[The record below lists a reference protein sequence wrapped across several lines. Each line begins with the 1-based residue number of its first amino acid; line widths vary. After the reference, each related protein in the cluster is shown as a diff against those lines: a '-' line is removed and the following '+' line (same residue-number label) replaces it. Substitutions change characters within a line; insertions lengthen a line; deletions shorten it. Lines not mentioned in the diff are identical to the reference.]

1 MPVVFAALVA
11 LLLGTTGPASAAEL
25 SILYSG
31 NLNGELEPCGCSE
44 ESNLGG
50 ILRRATVIDRLRAER
65 PDLVAISNGGLLDWT
80 MTTDT
85 IKNRFILK
93 GFAELGYDAVGVQW
107 QDLAAGN
114 GHLVE
119 AGLPWVA
126 SNWRHGDHATERLI
140 QRGGT
145 LITYFQWLDPTGSP
159 EKTMKGDHLPILAS
173 TDRLAEDLAAA
184 RAAGALTVLGTALAP
199 DEAARRLPLEFV
211 DILLSPNGDEK
222 YAEPKRIGSTLV
234 LRPGTRGQRVAVLTV
249 TTGVGPG
256 GVGSAIEDWRHEVIK
271 MPAEIAKADRLSG
284 WYDAYNAALKVDYQ
298 KRVAAREAIDNGG
311 SPFRGAAACK
321 NCHETEHTAWN
332 GSLHAGAHGKL
343 VAAGKAFDPG
353 CLGCHT
359 VGFMEPGGFLDTAL
373 TGHLVGVQCESCHGS
388 AGDHVDT
395 EGQAPTPSKGAAR
408 SAMCAQCHNRAHS
421 PAFAFE
427 AYWPMVAHGINT
439 DVGFARR

>member
-1 MPVVFAALVA
+1 MHVVIAGLAA
-11 LLLGTTGPASAAEL
+11 LLLIAVAPVSAAEL

-65 PDLVAISNGGLLDWT
+65 PGLVAISNGGLLDWSA
-80 MTTDT
+80 TTDT

-93 GFAELGYDAVGVQW
+93 GFAQLGYDAVGVQW

-114 GHLVE
+114 GLLVD

-140 QRGGT
+140 QRGST

-159 EKTMKGDHLPILAS
+159 EKAMKGDHLPILTS

-184 RAAGALTVLGTALAP
+184 RAAGALTVLGTDLTP
-199 DEAARRLPLEFV
+199 EQAAQRLPLDLV
-211 DILLSPNGDEK
+211 DILLSPNGNEK
-222 YAEPKRIGSTLV
+222 FADPEKIGSTVV

-249 TTGVGPG
+249 TTGAGPG

-271 MPAEIAKADRLSG
+271 MPAGTPKADRLSG
-284 WYDAYNAALKVDYQ
+284 WYDAYNAALKADYQ
-298 KRVAAREAIDNGG
+298 KRVAARETIDNGG
-311 SPFRGAAACK
+311 SPYRGAAACQD
-321 NCHETEHTAWN
+321 CHQTEFTAWN
-332 GSLHAGAHGKL
+332 GSLHAAAHGKL

-373 TGHLVGVQCESCHGS
+373 TGHLVGVQCESCHGA
-388 AGDHVDT
+388 AGVHVDS
-395 EGQAPTPSKGAAR
+395 EGETPIRGRDPDAVEKHPPGNHLR
-408 SAMCAQCHNRAHS
+408 
-421 PAFAFE
+421 
-427 AYWPMVAHGINT
+427 PMPQPGPQP
-439 DVGFARR
+439 GLRL